1 MNLLLKRV
9 YEPPADADGVRILVD
24 RLWPR
29 GLTKEEAKI
38 DYWAKNAA
46 PSNELR
52 RWYRHDEA
60 KWPEF
65 QSRYLDELR
74 KNRTAVEDLIG
85 KLGQGNATLLYGS
98 KETERNNAAVLKDY
112 LETLL

>member
-1 MNLLLKRV
+1 MALLLKRV
-9 YEPPADADGVRILVD
+9 YELPADTDGLRILVD

-29 GLTKEEAKI
+29 GLSKEEAKI

-52 RWYRHDEA
+52 RWYQHDEE

-65 QSRYLDELR
+65 QRRYLDEL
-74 KNRTAVEDLIG
+74 KNNKAAVEDLIG
-85 KLGQGNATLLYGS
+85 KLGQGSATLLFSS